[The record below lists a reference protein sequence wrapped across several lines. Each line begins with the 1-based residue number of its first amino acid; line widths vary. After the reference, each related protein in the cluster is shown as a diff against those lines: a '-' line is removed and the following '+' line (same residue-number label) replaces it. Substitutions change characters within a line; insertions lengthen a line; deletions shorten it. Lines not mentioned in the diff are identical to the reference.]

1 MLESVSLF
9 SSLDDSQL
17 AELETICNTRSI
29 PRNSIVIN
37 EGDETDSLYIV
48 KKGKAYA
55 VKIDKTG
62 RQFVINRFGRF
73 DYFGEM
79 SFFDGDVRCATVVT
93 REPCELMILPRRAFL
108 QFAAKHHKIL
118 WNVTKALLAKLRTA
132 TEQIDALAFMDVY
145 SRLARFL
152 TEHKGPDN
160 FITEKFTQQE
170 LADSVGAS
178 RETVNRIYNELTTG
192 GYIAK
197 EGGRIII
204 RKKLPYNF

>member
-17 AELETICNTRSI
+17 AELEAICNTRSI

-108 QFAAKHHKIL
+108 QFAANHHEIL
-118 WNVTKALLAKLRTA
+118 WNVTKALLAKLRAA

-152 TEHKGPDN
+152 AEHKGPDN
-160 FITEKFTQQE
+160 FVTEKFTQQE

-178 RETVNRIYNELTTG
+178 RETVNRIFNELTTG

-204 RKKLPYNF
+204 LKKLPYKF